1 MQLTAKKLFHTIEGT
16 EAQARFDQ
24 QFGAGSF
31 DELRKAAADE
41 TDLAKDTLRTAD
53 VPEDL
58 TRSAMSPDDKVAFI
72 EEHGRETYEALP
84 YH

>member
-1 MQLTAKKLFHTIEGT
+1 MNLTARKLFKTIEGT
-16 EAQARFDQ
+16 EAHERFDQ
-24 QFGAGSF
+24 QFGVGSF

-41 TDLAKDTLRTAD
+41 TDLDASGDPDTLA
-53 VPEDL
+53 
-58 TRSAMSPDDKVAFI
+58 RSEMSPDDKVAFI